1 MLCPSKNL
9 CTAHIEIMAEVT
21 FCKTKN
27 GTCVGRQ
34 YITDRTAFTDTVV
47 AYESLPARAS
57 EQGNVIG
64 LVSMY
69 IISYFTSKSGIW
81 LVISRVVS
89 YFHEPE
95 ASANTA
101 YE

>member
-9 CTAHIEIMAEVT
+9 CTAYIEIMAEVT

-47 AYESLPARAS
+47 AYESFYQFLQCAICNHDDPLLNETIRCHFFCAVGPL
-57 EQGNVIG
+57 QITYKVKNKIG
-64 LVSMY
+64 YTRLV
-69 IISYFTSKSGIW
+69 
-81 LVISRVVS
+81 
-89 YFHEPE
+89 
-95 ASANTA
+95 
-101 YE
+101 

>member
-47 AYESLPARAS
+47 QRLTAYESFYQFLQCAICNHDDPLLNETIRPFFYV
-57 EQGNVIG
+57 QLGPFK
-64 LVSMY
+64 LH
-69 IISYFTSKSGIW
+69 TK
-81 LVISRVVS
+81 
-89 YFHEPE
+89 
-95 ASANTA
+95 
-101 YE
+101 